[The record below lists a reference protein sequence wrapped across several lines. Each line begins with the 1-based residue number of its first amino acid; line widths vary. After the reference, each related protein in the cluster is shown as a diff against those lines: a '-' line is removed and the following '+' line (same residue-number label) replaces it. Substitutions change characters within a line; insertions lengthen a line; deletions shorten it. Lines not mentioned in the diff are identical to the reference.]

1 MRYAHLRP
9 AALVPLV
16 GAMACVC
23 FLAGCGLDQEG
34 MVLLADRSYRATVI
48 GTSKD
53 GFVLPDGILWR
64 QGRLLMADE
73 GGAVRLWG
81 SARDNTTLC
90 DRSLSIGEPEDLVVD
105 DAGNVFFTDDNAGGV
120 WEIPVN
126 GHPFLLAGGKDLV
139 STEGIALTPS
149 GDLLVG
155 DGHRHHVCRVDRAG
169 HVSIFLGPQ
178 RGITKPESMVYDDKG
193 NLYIADNEDQVL
205 YLLTPKKDLLRVI
218 DHRDGFSPETI
229 WYADHVLYITDSKN
243 GKLSRYT
250 PEHGLHN
257 IAVFGGKLKG
267 VCGITTDDH
276 GNIFVSIQSYVGDR
290 RGYIIKLEH
299 ETPEAAVA
307 RRS

>member
-1 MRYAHLRP
+1 MRYAHPRLSD
-9 AALVPLV
+9 LVPLV
-16 GAMACVC
+16 CAIACVC
-23 FLAGCGLDQEG
+23 SLAGCGLDQQG
-34 MVLLADRSYRATVI
+34 MVLLTDRSYRATVI
-48 GTSKD
+48 GTSRD
-53 GFVLPDGILWR
+53 GFALPDGILWR

-73 GGAVRLWG
+73 GGHAVRLWG
-81 SARDNTTLC
+81 GARDNTTLC
-90 DRSLSIGEPEDLVVD
+90 DRSLGIREPEDLVMD

-120 WEIPVN
+120 WEIPVS
-126 GHPFLLAGGKDLV
+126 GRVFQLAPKSEDLV

-155 DGHRHHVCRVDRAG
+155 DGRSHNVYKVDRAG
-169 HVSIFLGPQ
+169 HVSVFLGPR
-178 RGITKPESMVYDDKG
+178 RGITKPESMVYDEKG

-250 PEHGLHN
+250 PENGLHN
-257 IAVFGGKLKG
+257 IAVFGGKLKR

-276 GNIFVSIQSYVGDR
+276 GNIFLSIQSDYADK

-299 ETPEAAVA
+299 QPV
-307 RRS
+307 S